1 MTLSRFFFLAIAC
14 VAAYQGYHRWSA
26 AKATSSDA
34 MADETAAIQIYTTH
48 NCGVC
53 ARAKAYMRE
62 HKIAFRE
69 RDVEGDMDVRR
80 EFYDKGGRG
89 VPWIWI
95 GSERMEG
102 FDEGRFEDLRRR
114 AGLV

>member
-14 VAAYQGYHRWSA
+14 VAAYQGYHRWSS
-26 AKATSSDA
+26 AKASSGQDA
-34 MADETAAIQIYTTH
+34 AETAAIQIYTTH

-53 ARAKAYMRE
+53 AQAKAYMNERN
-62 HKIAFRE
+62 IAYRE
-69 RDVEGDMDVRR
+69 RDVEDDVDVRR

-102 FDEGRFEDLRRR
+102 FDADRFEELRRR
-114 AGLV
+114 AGLT